1 MKATAKRY
9 ALISFL
15 TLVFIVDDV
24 LIYLLLKNLFDWRI
38 DPILLSLG
46 GTLVVALNLAVA
58 LFAYRTMHRKPT
70 TGQEGMIGKRGVV
83 LKSKVKGMLQIR
95 VQGEIW
101 QAVSHVK
108 VGAGDKVRIEDIE
121 GLRLI
126 VSKSDD

>member
-15 TLVFIVDDV
+15 TLVFIGDDV

-38 DPILLSLG
+38 DPILISLG

-58 LFAYRTMHRKPT
+58 LFAYRTMRSKPT

-83 LKSKVKGMLQIR
+83 LKSKVKGRLQIQ

-101 QAVSHVK
+101 QAVSDEK
-108 VGAGDKVRIEDIE
+108 VRAGDKVRIEDIE

>member
-38 DPILLSLG
+38 DPILMSLG

-58 LFAYRTMHRKPT
+58 LFAYRTMRRKPT

-83 LKSKVKGMLQIR
+83 LTSKVKGSLQIQ

-101 QAVSHVK
+101 QAVSHEK
-108 VGAGDKVRIEDIE
+108 VRAGDKVRIEDIE